1 VCANL
6 ARQCIFCGSTSDLTR
21 EHVLPDWL
29 IGIGLDTEPS
39 IHHAG
44 PLNRLPRQW
53 SAKPFRTTVKMV
65 CATCKTAPVS
75 LLVSS
80 DEARMSGYGV
90 PPGEDAALYAQR
102 DRMEPLPFSQ
112 DWIGSYTGG
121 LRVVD
126 LGHPVWR
133 WTLMPQLS
141 RPNSG
146 NLRVSNVHRR
156 SVFPQVA
163 LVVLAGEP
171 RGVMHRC
178 PSRAA
183 RLPTG

>member
-1 VCANL
+1 M

-29 IGIGLDTEPS
+29 TEIGLDTEPS

-65 CATCKTAPVS
+65 CATCKTTLVS

-90 PPGEDAALYAQR
+90 PPGEYAALYAQR
-102 DRMEPLPFSQ
+102 DPMEPLPFSQ
-112 DWIGSYTGG
+112 DWIGSYKAAAA
-121 LRVVD
+121 R
-126 LGHPVWR
+126 
-133 WTLMPQLS
+133 
-141 RPNSG
+141 
-146 NLRVSNVHRR
+146 RR
-156 SVFPQVA
+156 SGSP
-163 LVVLAGEP
+163 
-171 RGVMHRC
+171 
-178 PSRAA
+178 
-183 RLPTG
+183 RLPPDLDAAAEQTKFWESSRE